1 MSGYRTYQRMQDL
14 QQQCDKLGFLLDGT
28 DRHGLGLHGH
38 GDRDIFF
45 LRVPLDN
52 GTSLPIY
59 TRGIVLFAGDLPEC
73 ECFVRGWER
82 HQEYTTGLG
91 LNNKIATA
99 ERRTADHYRGERIK
113 RAIMEGR
120 DPGYSGVLPDN
131 EINAAY

>member
-14 QQQCDKLGFLLDGT
+14 QQRCDALGFMLDGT

-45 LRVPLDN
+45 LRVPLDD

-59 TRGIVLFAGDLPEC
+59 TRGVVMFAGDLTEC
-73 ECFVRGWER
+73 ECFVCGWEK
-82 HQEYTTGLG
+82 HQEYTNGLG
-91 LNNKIATA
+91 FKKKIATA
-99 ERRTADHYRGERIK
+99 ERKTADHYRGERIK

-120 DPGYSGVLPDN
+120 DPGYSGVLPESDYN
-131 EINAAY
+131 VS